1 MKYPLQLMQQPAT
14 KLAAVSLLASLELI
28 VQVRPSLAQ
37 ATPPFVPGT
46 QGVAVKSPVPTAFV
60 PGTQEVAVKSPTPNA
75 FIPSTQESAVR
86 YPAPTAGSFLAPIED
101 VFKQVNDFIGDIQ
114 GFVQN
119 ELFGSL
125 NELLSSSLGAIQ
137 IPDLSQVSSQ
147 IIKAPTSQ
155 TEGTKLSDLLETK
168 SSKLDG
174 KGSYTIMSDLDA
186 QAQRSAAIGIADGAT
201 LSKEAQNNSFQVLE
215 ATRQDTEQN
224 VQLGEESQ
232 SLDVTQQIL
241 QNLSQQTALGAQVQ
255 MRNLQEAQQ
264 ARTDRAINNVLLSQA
279 AKEISAIN
287 TGDRRGST
295 ASGNQASYQAGMLM
309 LPGGGYLG
317 KPSGSSTTP
326 ISTNRF
332 AALD

>member
-1 MKYPLQLMQQPAT
+1 MKYRLQLMQQPAT

-46 QGVAVKSPVPTAFV
+46 QETAVKAPTPNAFILS
-60 PGTQEVAVKSPTPNA
+60 TQETAVRYPAPNA

-287 TGDRRGST
+287 TGEQHCVWKPS
-295 ASGNQASYQAGMLM
+295 Q
-309 LPGGGYLG
+309 LPGGNADAPRRRLLG
-317 KPSGSSTTP
+317 KTEWQQHNPDF
-326 ISTNRF
+326 N
-332 AALD
+332 

>member
-1 MKYPLQLMQQPAT
+1 MKYQLQLMQQPAT
-14 KLAAVSLLASLELI
+14 KLAAVSLLASWELI

-37 ATPPFVPGT
+37 TTPPFVPGT
-46 QGVAVKSPVPTAFV
+46 QEATVKTPAPSVFV
-60 PGTQEVAVKSPTPNA
+60 PGTQEATVKTPAQNI
-75 FIPSTQESAVR
+75 FLPSTQEMTVKP
-86 YPAPTAGSFLAPIED
+86 PAPTAGSFLAPIAD

-147 IIKAPTSQ
+147 IIKASTSQ

-174 KGSYTIMSDLDA
+174 KGSYNIMSDLDA

-224 VQLGEESQ
+224 IQLGEESQ

-241 QNLSQQTALGAQVQ
+241 QNLSQQTALSAQVQ

-279 AKEISAIN
+279 AKEISALN
-287 TGDRRGST
+287 TGERRGST

-332 AALD
+332 VAPN

>member
-1 MKYPLQLMQQPAT
+1 MKYQIQFRQCPVT
-14 KLAAVSLLASLELI
+14 KLAVASLLASLELT

-37 ATPPFVPGT
+37 ATPPFVP
-46 QGVAVKSPVPTAFV
+46 
-60 PGTQEVAVKSPTPNA
+60 
-75 FIPSTQESAVR
+75 STQETVVNAPVSTNVSLPTA
-86 YPAPTAGSFLAPIED
+86 PEATLKAPTVGSFFAPIEE
-101 VFKQVNDFIGDIQ
+101 VFKQVNEFVGDIQ

-125 NELLSSSLGAIQ
+125 NELLSSALGAIK

-147 IIKAPTSQ
+147 ILQASTSQ
-155 TEGTKLSDLLETK
+155 TEGTQLSDLLETK
-168 SSKLDG
+168 SSQLDG
-174 KGSYTIMSDLDA
+174 KGSYSILSDLDA

-201 LSKEAQNNSFQVLE
+201 LGKEAQNNSLQVLE

-232 SLDVTQQIL
+232 HLDVTQQIL
-241 QNLSQQTALGAQVQ
+241 QNLSQQAALSSQVQ
-255 MRNLQEAQQ
+255 MRTLQEAQH

-279 AKEISAIN
+279 AKELSAIS
-287 TGDRRGST
+287 TSDRRGST

-317 KPSGSSTTP
+317 QPSEGDL
-326 ISTNRF
+326 F
-332 AALD
+332 